1 MASRNDP
8 NRLNLTDLHIMHS
21 QEIKN
26 DTYDVTCE
34 KLNISRDRIK
44 RTKKKQAYRDVAI
57 AAAEEMG
64 FTAKKYIEKLISL
77 MEAKKKIRLK
87 GGKTFEAPD
96 NIVQFNATSE
106 FGDILGVKAPK
117 EFDLK
122 HSMAAMGDDELN
134 EAIKESVEDLDG
146 TGRIQ
151 NQITGSQNARI
162 AVTNTVVGQQP
173 AVAECAG
180 EQAVSP
186 DNPPSV

>member
-1 MASRNDP
+1 
-8 NRLNLTDLHIMHS
+8 MHS
-21 QEIKN
+21 QEVENK
-26 DTYDVTCE
+26 TYSDTCE
-34 KLNISRDRIK
+34 DLGVSRDKIK
-44 RTKKKQAYRDVAI
+44 RTKKKQAYRDLVI
-57 AAAEEMG
+57 AAAAEQG
-64 FTAKKYIEKLISL
+64 VTAEYYVKKLIGL
-77 MEAKKKIRLK
+77 MDAQKTIRLK
-87 GGKTFEAPD
+87 GGNTLKAPD

-122 HSMAAMGDDELN
+122 HSMAAMGDNELK
-134 EAIKESVEDLDG
+134 EAIDDSVEELDG

-162 AVTNTVVGQQP
+162 AVTHTVVGQQP

-186 DNPPSV
+186 ADAGKV